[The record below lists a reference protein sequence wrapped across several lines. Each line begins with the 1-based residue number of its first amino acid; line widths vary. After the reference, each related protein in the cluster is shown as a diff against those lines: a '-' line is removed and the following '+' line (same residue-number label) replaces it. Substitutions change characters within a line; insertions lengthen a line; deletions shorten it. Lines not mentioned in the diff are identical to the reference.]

1 MKAFMYVAYSKDHT
15 PLYVGITEALEQRLA
30 SHRNGKAWWADV
42 DHLTIREY
50 SSRVDAEAAERKAI
64 SELQPEHNELRG
76 VKLYPARRLQDRKR
90 PKTYAS
96 LPLAEAEYL
105 KTLSSD
111 ETYARCAELQ
121 RAGWSIASML
131 EVIKV
136 APTLTQLNSE
146 LKYRQLIP
154 VPTGVPVPEPPK
166 SRAELLKE
174 SAAEYEKNNYLSDEE
189 KELLK
194 EYAGLAKKYRPQ
206 YGMGHPIYEAAEE
219 YKVFITELHDR
230 GVLFSTIAK
239 VVGVNESNIRRRYT
253 PSK

>member
-1 MKAFMYVAYSKDHT
+1 MYVAYSKDQT

-30 SHRNGKAWWADV
+30 SHRNSKAWWAEV

-50 SSRVDAEAAERKAI
+50 LTRADAEAAERRAI

-96 LPLAEAEYL
+96 LPSDEVEYL
-105 KTLSSD
+105 RTLSSE

-121 RAGWSIASML
+121 RAGWSVASML

-146 LKYRQLIP
+146 LKYRQLTP
-154 VPTGVPVPEPPK
+154 TPTGVPLPEPPK
-166 SRAELLKE
+166 SRAERSEE
-174 SAAEYEKNNYLSDEE
+174 SAAQYKRNNYLSEDE

-194 EYAGLAKKYRPQ
+194 EYAGVAKKYRPQ
-206 YGMGHPIYEAAEE
+206 YGIGHPIYEAAEE
-219 YKVFITELHDR
+219 YRVLITELHDR